1 MVFYAQQKVE
11 TTRNNKLKT
20 AQETDEKFI
29 QAKSGK
35 RKIKKKKQNKTKR
48 QILIKIKYYKIQ
60 SKMLFAFS
68 KDFSA

>member
-20 AQETDEKFI
+20 AQETDKNFI

-35 RKIKKKKQNKTKR
+35 RKN
-48 QILIKIKYYKIQ
+48 
-60 SKMLFAFS
+60 
-68 KDFSA
+68 